1 MRLRGAA
8 LRAAAVLAGGA
19 LVASSVLVPAVPAN
33 ASAADLPALSG
44 VTVGGQACGADPV
57 TVVRDRQGSDELPF
71 TAELDVEPYAGVSRV
86 MVVARDA
93 LDDVVAT
100 RTYETYD
107 RVVEESIRADDLTDN
122 AVNTLRVS
130 VLAEDGTSGPAAE
143 CTFLLRRGPLAELSV
158 VPVLGAETVY
168 TSWSS
173 RGGVG
178 VAGAFAI
185 VAPQSPDTVAFAYGY
200 AAEDTAEPAV
210 WTTVPATE
218 HAVIPFVPTTTGQQV
233 VKVAEVDETGL
244 IGVATSLKVYVA
256 RPERAETVP
265 PAVIARK
272 LTDTQPDDDLVTVR
286 LTLTDDL
293 VAVAGQATLYD
304 GATQLG
310 RTTFDARVKDV
321 VLRQSQIG
329 PGHRD
334 LRVEYEQFAG
344 APTVT
349 TTLRV
354 CVASCPFTGGSAT
367 VRSTWSSTTGDPSY
381 NSSYEAVAQGFSP
394 TPASYTYQWLRN
406 GAAIKDATSKQYLS
420 SPADIGHSIS
430 VRITAQGPTM
440 SPRSVTSTPF
450 TVKPRDGM
458 HVNYDLSPV
467 GSSLSSSYCYC
478 TASDGQSTGR
488 AGSGRAAQALVA
500 FPSSQSYTTGLV
512 PPTSAE
518 SEMPAAFW
526 FETEGYVQGRGWV
539 GPKAKN
545 GIYYVGSIGEQRRLE
560 AFRITPG
567 GPHAPFYD
575 VWYRVYVPKYGWLG
589 WAKNGEAAGTTG
601 FGYGVEDVQIRVLP
615 KGKAPA
621 TSGTGNAPFYDKAT
635 QNQVT
640 VQPYLRPAGW
650 KTTVHGGSTAGLTS
664 TSQRLNAV
672 RVDVDGQR
680 YSGGVQVSAKVE
692 GDGWRSW
699 VGDTKV
705 AGTYHR
711 TDRTS
716 AYKMRLTG
724 EMAKQY
730 DIYYRVHVAG
740 TGWLGWAKNGAGAG
754 TESYKYRNTAVQ
766 VVLVKKGE
774 RPLMSAYGRAAYK
787 R

>member
-1 MRLRGAA
+1 MRF
-8 LRAAAVLAGGA
+8 RAAAALAGGA
-19 LVASSVLVPAVPAN
+19 LVASSILVPAVPAI
-33 ASAADLPALSG
+33 ASVADLPAPSG

-57 TVVRDRQGSDELPF
+57 TVVRDRQGSEDLPF
-71 TAELDVEPYAGVSRV
+71 TAEVDAGVNRV
-86 MVVARDA
+86 TAVA
-93 LDDVVAT
+93 LDAVGNAVAT
-100 RTYETYD
+100 WIYAAD
-107 RVVEESIRADDLTDN
+107 NQVVQGTLPARDLTDN
-122 AVNTLRVS
+122 AVNMLRVS
-130 VLAEDGTSGPAAE
+130 ALAEDGTSGPAAE
-143 CTFLLRRGPLAELSV
+143 CTFLLHRGPVAELSI

-168 TSWSS
+168 SSWSV

-178 VAGAFAI
+178 VAGAFAV

-200 AAEDTAEPAV
+200 AAKDTAEPAV

-218 HAVIPFVPTTTGQQV
+218 HAVIPFVPTAAGQQV
-233 VKVAEVDETGL
+233 LKVAEVDETGL
-244 IGVATSLKVYVA
+244 TGMATNQKVFVA
-256 RPERAETVP
+256 RPDQAETVT
-265 PAVIARK
+265 PAVTARK

-304 GATQLG
+304 GATELG

-334 LRVEYEQFAG
+334 LRVEYEQFTG

-354 CVASCPFTGGSAT
+354 CVVSCPFTGGSAT
-367 VRSTWSSTTGDPSY
+367 VRSTFWSGTNSHPSY
-381 NSSYEAVAQGFSP
+381 NSSYQAVAEGFSP
-394 TPASYTYQWLRN
+394 APASYTYQWLRN
-406 GAAIKDATSKQYLS
+406 GAAIKDATSELYLS

-430 VRITAQGPTM
+430 VRVTAQGPTM

-450 TVKPRDGM
+450 TVKPRDAM

-467 GSSLSSSYCYC
+467 GSSLSNSYCYC
-478 TASDGQSTGR
+478 TATDGQSTGR

-560 AFRITPG
+560 AIRITPG

-575 VWYRVYVPKYGWLG
+575 VWYRAYVPKFGWLG

-601 FGYGVEDVQIRVLP
+601 FGYGIEDVQIRVLP
-615 KGKAPA
+615 KGKAPT

-650 KTTVHGGSTAGLTS
+650 KTTVHGGSTAGLTN

-672 RVDVDGQR
+672 RVDVDGLR

-740 TGWLGWAKNGAGAG
+740 TGWLGWARNGAGAG
-754 TESYKYRNTAVQ
+754 TESYGSRNTAVQ
-766 VVLVKKGE
+766 AVLVKKGE